1 MNRTHPPPELTR
13 LLARLRRGELIAA
26 VAFAIALLAGIAWTR
41 GMSGG
46 IIAVAMAVSAATSVL
61 AAWIIIPTVIK
72 IRKLG
77 ERKRRGKR

>member
-1 MNRTHPPPELTR
+1 MQPPPPELVP

-26 VAFAIALLAGIAWTR
+26 VAFAIALLAGIAWTQ

-46 IIAVAMAVSAATSVL
+46 IIAAAMAASAATTVV
-61 AAWIIIPTVIK
+61 AAIAIVPTVIA

-77 ERKRRGKR
+77 EREKQRR